1 MLPLPL
7 LVRHQVYLPWT
18 LGLSRPSR
26 TTQVYLE
33 LSVEVSKSWRENKQ
47 SLEKYGYFD
56 AMYT

>member
-1 MLPLPL
+1 MALEK
-7 LVRHQVYLPWT
+7 QGGAGDT
-18 LGLSRPSR
+18 GTGAEMCLGVSD
-26 TTQVYLE
+26 QVYLE